1 MNKSEIGRALAVGLV
16 LGLLL
21 GLGAT
26 VANAQSV
33 ISFDVVFDKVS
44 EASGGFTSN
53 LTDISSGPFN
63 ANAAIVP
70 PDLTAHVVLTTTP
83 GGTQLTNANGALN
96 QITLNGSFST
106 VSGFSPAAGWSMHT
120 FSDATFDLYKPNS
133 FFAADAVTDASN
145 WPVFTATSTN
155 GALADHGPAA
165 NYAGSCPFFGGCL
178 SAASAGTP
186 NGTTPFGLFFGGSRE
201 VPVTTGIPIFVS
213 GAPVYPVS
221 FRDSGNYPL
230 IAGSAT
236 QTNPSTGLGYD
247 NGMDAFALQGV
258 LDVANSQGN
267 GPSQLYPDGV
277 GGRPGIVR
285 IMTFSSTGNTAYMV
299 QGHVVYTA
307 VPGPAT
313 GWLLATAVG
322 VVVPW
327 VKRRRRIAA

>member
-1 MNKSEIGRALAVGLV
+1 MKNSEIGRALAAGLV
-16 LGLLL
+16 LGL
-21 GLGAT
+21 GVT

-53 LTDISSGPFN
+53 LTDIASGPLN
-63 ANAAIVP
+63 GNAAIVP
-70 PDLTAHVVLTTTP
+70 PNLTAHVVLTATP
-83 GGTQLTNANGALN
+83 AGTQLTNANGALN

-106 VSGFSPAAGWSMHT
+106 VSGFSPAAGWSTHT
-120 FSDATFDLYKPNS
+120 FTDATFDLYKANS
-133 FFAADAVTDASN
+133 FFAADVTAGND
-145 WPVFTATSTN
+145 WPIFTATSTN

-165 NYAGSCPFFGGCL
+165 NYGGSCPFFAGCL

-186 NGTTPFGLFFGGSRE
+186 NGTTAFGLFFGGSRLP
-201 VPVTTGIPIFVS
+201 PVTTGIPIFAS
-213 GAPVYPVS
+213 GTPVFPVS

-236 QTNPSTGLGYD
+236 QTNPSTGLGFD
-247 NGMDAFALQGV
+247 NGIDAFALQGV
-258 LDVANSQGN
+258 LDVANTQGN

-285 IMTFSSTGNTAYMV
+285 ILTFSSTGNTAYMV

-327 VKRRRRIAA
+327 AKRRRRVAA

>member
-1 MNKSEIGRALAVGLV
+1 MKKIQSGCALAVGLGVV
-16 LGLLL
+16 LGL
-21 GLGAT
+21 GVT
-26 VANAQSV
+26 VANAQSI

-53 LTDISSGPFN
+53 LTDITPGPFN

-70 PDLTAHVVLTTTP
+70 PNLTAHVVLSTTP

-106 VSGFSPAAGWSMHT
+106 VSGFSPAAGWSEHA
-120 FSDATFDLYKPNS
+120 FSDATFDLYKAYSYLAIDPGS
-133 FFAADAVTDASN
+133 ST
-145 WPVFTATSTN
+145 VFTATSTN

-165 NYAGSCPFFGGCL
+165 LYGGSCPFSGGCL
-178 SAASAGTP
+178 STASAGTP
-186 NGTTPFGLFFGGSRE
+186 NGTTPTPSAIFFGGSRLP
-201 VPVTTGIPIFVS
+201 PVTTGIAIFAS
-213 GAPVYPVS
+213 GAPVFPVS

-258 LDVANSQGN
+258 LDVANTQGN

-285 IMTFSSTGNTAYMV
+285 IMTMSSTGNTAYV
-299 QGHVVYTA
+299 AQGHIVYTA

-327 VKRRRRIAA
+327 LKRRRRVAA

>member
-1 MNKSEIGRALAVGLV
+1 MKNSEFGRAFAGC
-16 LGLLL
+16 LGLML
-21 GLGAT
+21 GLGVT

-63 ANAAIVP
+63 GNAAIVP
-70 PDLTAHVVLTTTP
+70 PNLTAHVVLTATP
-83 GGTQLTNANGALN
+83 SGTQLTNANGALN

-106 VSGFSPAAGWSMHT
+106 VSGFSPPAGWSTHT
-120 FSDATFDLYKPNS
+120 FTDATFDLYKANS
-133 FFAADAVTDASN
+133 FFAADVTAGND
-145 WPVFTATSTN
+145 WPIFTATSTN

-165 NYAGSCPFFGGCL
+165 NYGGSCPFPGGCL

-186 NGTTPFGLFFGGSRE
+186 NGTTPFGLFFGGSR
-201 VPVTTGIPIFVS
+201 VAPITTGIAIFAS
-213 GAPVYPVS
+213 GAPVFPAS
-221 FRDSGNYPL
+221 FRNSGNYPL

-285 IMTFSSTGNTAYMV
+285 ILTFSSTGNTAYMV

-322 VVVPW
+322 VVLPW
-327 VKRRRRIAA
+327 IKRRRRVAA

>member
-1 MNKSEIGRALAVGLV
+1 MNKVVIGRTLAVGLA
-16 LGLLL
+16 LGLTT
-21 GLGAT
+21 GLGVT

-63 ANAAIVP
+63 GNAAIVP
-70 PDLTAHVVLTTTP
+70 PDLTAHVVLTATP

-106 VSGFSPAAGWSMHT
+106 VSGFSPAAGWSEHT
-120 FSDATFDLYKPNS
+120 FTDATFDLYKPNS
-133 FFAADAVTDASN
+133 FFAADAAAGND
-145 WPVFTATSTN
+145 WPIFTATSTN

-165 NYAGSCPFFGGCL
+165 NYGGSCPFAAGCL

-186 NGTTPFGLFFGGSRE
+186 GGTTPFGLFFGGSRE
-201 VPVTTGIPIFVS
+201 APVTTGIAIFAG
-213 GAPVYPVS
+213 GAPVFPVS

-236 QTNPSTGLGYD
+236 QTNPSTGLGYN

-285 IMTFSSTGNTAYMV
+285 ILTFSSTGNTAYMV

-322 VVVPW
+322 VLVPW
-327 VKRRRRIAA
+327 VKRRRRVSA